1 MDGGSDLASFIT
13 STLPKLSELDL
24 EDLNYIQESDLL
36 HVLKPVEV
44 RRQLSH
50 FRTTRSS
57 PLAAAHF
64 MLYVDQTIVSSQ
76 ITGFSD
82 AVVLLFTSYYC
93 LNISYP
99 SSPRSNIGVLAKISA
114 SPTM

>member
-1 MDGGSDLASFIT
+1 MLAELLSLAAADSEQSGG
-13 STLPKLSELDL
+13 
-24 EDLNYIQESDLL
+24 
-36 HVLKPVEV
+36 
-44 RRQLSH
+44 
-50 FRTTRSS
+50 SS